1 MYFDHIPSHNS
12 YQIIPTSVPTELHAL
27 SLKTKW
33 KSMQIIYMRQKILKW
48 IKTTHKNMDSIC
60 CWLFTPGPG
69 TWPGVW
75 LIYPVTV
82 PSPPFSPPL
91 FRLKDP
97 SQKKRQNNYE
107 RWRWGWLQGN
117 SMFQTQRDWHT
128 YHLMELWVCDNKDK
142 TFTGSH

>member
-33 KSMQIIYMRQKILKW
+33 KSMQIIYMRQKNTKMKQNHTQNHGL
-48 IKTTHKNMDSIC
+48 HC
-60 CWLFTPGPG
+60 CWSFTPGPG

-82 PSPPFSPPL
+82 PSPPSFPPL

-97 SQKKRQNNYE
+97 MQKKRQNNYE
-107 RWRWGWLQGN
+107 RWRWG
-117 SMFQTQRDWHT
+117 
-128 YHLMELWVCDNKDK
+128 
-142 TFTGSH
+142 

>member
-33 KSMQIIYMRQKILKW
+33 KSMQIIYMRQKNTKMKQYHTQNHGL
-48 IKTTHKNMDSIC
+48 HC
-60 CWLFTPGPG
+60 CWSFTPGPG

-75 LIYPVTV
+75 LIYSVTV
-82 PSPPFSPPL
+82 PSPPPPL

-97 SQKKRQNNYE
+97 MQKKRQNNYE
-107 RWRWGWLQGN
+107 SRRWG
-117 SMFQTQRDWHT
+117 
-128 YHLMELWVCDNKDK
+128 
-142 TFTGSH
+142 